1 MNDDGWDSPTRC
13 RACGDGHPPGTLLC
27 PVAGEPVQYGPCGS
41 TVDRYAVLRR
51 IGGGGMG
58 AVYRARHTVLD
69 QDVALKILHPR
80 LAARHEVLERFVRE
94 ARTAAALR
102 DPRIVQ
108 VYDSGVTPDGTA
120 FLAMELLQ
128 GEPLES
134 LVERESPMPPG
145 RAASLVAEVLEVL
158 ALAHDRGVVHRDL
171 KPANVFVLRDAAG
184 RDSVKLLDFGISKT
198 VDAVE
203 GVALTQTGVLLGT
216 PVYMAP
222 EQVTNAKHIDRRADL
237 YAAGVMLYE
246 MLSGRLPHTGQ
257 HTTEILVRLM
267 TEAPTPLATVAPGT
281 SPALCAV
288 VERAMAREPSGR
300 FDDARSFAAALRA
313 AVTAADPDPGRT
325 AAGLAATQAVPVYPA
340 PGQGAVPATAEGV
353 VYAAVGVTREVPGG
367 VGMAPWAGPAQ
378 IALTG
383 PAPGPR
389 AEPGKATKGLGRR
402 QIVLLAAVV
411 VASLA
416 LSMLGYGVLRM
427 MADDDD
433 DTARPRG
440 VPAQTPQPAMGPAP
454 PPGGP
459 QPAMAPMGPPR
470 TQEPPPSP
478 LPDLF

>member
-1 MNDDGWDSPTRC
+1 MRVNDHGWDSPTPC

-27 PVAGEPVQYGPCGS
+27 PVAEEPVQHGPCGT

-80 LAARHEVLERFVRE
+80 LAARHEVIERFVRE

-128 GEPLES
+128 GEPLEA
-134 LVERESPMPPG
+134 LVERESPMQPG
-145 RAASLVAEVLEVL
+145 RAVPLVAEVLEVL

-184 RDSVKLLDFGISKT
+184 QESVKLLDFGISKT

-203 GVALTQTGVLLGT
+203 GVSLTQTGVLLGT

-222 EQVTNAKHIDRRADL
+222 EQVTNAKNIDRRADL

-257 HTTEILVRLM
+257 HTAEILVRLM

-281 SPALCAV
+281 NPALCAV
-288 VERAMAREPSGR
+288 VERAMARDPAGR

-313 AVTAADPDPGRT
+313 AVSAADPDPGRT
-325 AAGLAATQAVPVYPA
+325 AAGLAATMAAPVYPG
-340 PGQGAVPATAEGV
+340 PGEGV
-353 VYAAVGVTREVPGG
+353 VPRTVGGAVGATREVPGG
-367 VGMAPWAGPAQ
+367 VGMAPWSGQ
-378 IALTG
+378 GSTVLTG
-383 PAPGPR
+383 PSPGPG
-389 AEPGKATKGLGRR
+389 AGPEKATKGLGRR

-411 VASLA
+411 AASLA

-427 MADDDD
+427 LADDDD
-433 DTARPRG
+433 DDTSRRRG
-440 VPAQTPQPAMGPAP
+440 LPAQTSPPAQGTPRPA
-454 PPGGP
+454 GGP